1 MDIKSTSGKQGFLI
15 MTNYLTSKYFTLIIT
30 IGLITTCCLNC
41 SKSNKHKNNKKSKNL
56 DRVETAVV
64 EKEEFLNRKLNKL
77 DIEWEHLHIFIR
89 GFKQEKILEVWV
101 KSKEQTKFQKLVDYE
116 FCKLSGVLGPKRKE
130 GDFQVPEGFY
140 KIDRFNPKSNYY
152 LSLGINYPNKSDKI
166 RGDKIKPGSDIF
178 IHGDCVTVG
187 CIPITDDK
195 IKELYVLAKQAKRNG
210 QHTIPVHIYPAKLT
224 LENLEILRLPY
235 KEQISFWKELKIIH
249 DQFESTKQVP
259 NFEINSKGAYKLK

>member
-41 SKSNKHKNNKKSKNL
+41 SKSNKHKNNNKSKNL

-64 EKEEFLNRKLNKL
+64 EKEEFLNRK
-77 DIEWEHLHIFIR
+77 W
-89 GFKQEKILEVWV
+89 
-101 KSKEQTKFQKLVDYE
+101 
-116 FCKLSGVLGPKRKE
+116 
-130 GDFQVPEGFY
+130 DFQVPEGFY